1 MLAYHSDP
9 SLKTRVLAELATH
22 EAADRLRQHYG
33 YWRQLDGQFRG
44 CAVGCSL
51 ESIRAAMGLAQVE
64 HNCHALYETYLG
76 VPQVLAIHEDHLF
89 ERLSP
94 EAARQLPRR
103 FLEAIQAGADLSM
116 VFHRWMRAVLA
127 EPGGVQAGV
136 ARRPAIK
143 PAVDGVIAL
152 YDRWLA
158 GDRPLAED
166 WRAARH
172 AAYAAAYAAAAS
184 AASAAAY
191 AAADAAAYAA
201 DAAAAADA
209 AYAAAASAASAAYA
223 ADASA
228 AYAADAY
235 AADAAAYAAAEVQ
248 RQADLLIRCLSE
260 APIPAAA

>member
-1 MLAYHSDP
+1 
-9 SLKTRVLAELATH
+9 
-22 EAADRLRQHYG
+22 
-33 YWRQLDGQFRG
+33 
-44 CAVGCSL
+44 
-51 ESIRAAMGLAQVE
+51 
-64 HNCHALYETYLG
+64 
-76 VPQVLAIHEDHLF
+76 
-89 ERLSP
+89 
-94 EAARQLPRR
+94 
-103 FLEAIQAGADLSM
+103 M
-116 VFHRWMRAVLA
+116 VFVHWMRAVLA

-201 DAAAAADA
+201 DAAADAADAAAAAYAADAADA
-209 AYAAAASAASAAYA
+209 AYAR
-223 ADASA
+223 
-228 AYAADAY
+228 
-235 AADAAAYAAAEVQ
+235 AAEVQ
-248 RQADLLIRCLSE
+248 RQADLLIRYLSE
-260 APIPAAA
+260 APIREVAA

>member
-22 EAADRLRQHYG
+22 EAADRLRQHHG

-44 CAVGCSL
+44 CGVGCTL
-51 ESIRAAMGLAQVE
+51 ESIRAAMGLARVE
-64 HNCHALYETYLG
+64 HNRHALYETYLG
-76 VPQVLAIHEDHLF
+76 VPQVLAMYEDYLF
-89 ERLSP
+89 ERLSA
-94 EAARQLPRR
+94 EAARIFPRR
-103 FLEAIQAGADLSM
+103 FLASIPVGADLSM
-116 VFHRWMRAVLA
+116 VWPRWMRAVLA

-158 GDRPLAED
+158 GERPLAED

-172 AAYAAAYAAAAS
+172 AAAS
-184 AASAAAY
+184 AASAAD
-191 AAADAAAYAA
+191 AADAAS
-201 DAAAAADA
+201 
-209 AYAAAASAASAAYA
+209 AAASAAY
-223 ADASA
+223 D
-228 AYAADAY
+228 
-235 AADAAAYAAAEVQ
+235 AAAEVQ

-260 APIPAAA
+260 APIREVAA